1 MGITQREY
9 SLDSSGPLA
18 ADGYRLPSAY
28 LWHPAL
34 GEAERVRR
42 KRSERERRVVALVTQ
57 LRTALLQHLIKI
69 VACREDAED
78 IIQDACIRLL
88 RVDDLWQT
96 EHHARAFVFKIAT
109 NLARDSLRRRKTRR
123 QDAHVSYE
131 SVELVHPGLALHE
144 QIDSQRTGASLDRL
158 LRAMPLRHRQVLEL
172 HVGDSLSYRAIGA
185 RLGVS
190 AKTIERDMSA
200 VRKLLCV
207 LLEGSAS
214 GQLG

>member
-1 MGITQREY
+1 MDITQREY
-9 SLDSSGPLA
+9 SADSIGPLA
-18 ADGYRLPSAY
+18 ADGYRLPTAY
-28 LWHPAL
+28 ARHLPPC
-34 GEAERVRR
+34 EAEPLRR
-42 KRSERERRVVALVTQ
+42 KRRERERRVVALVTP

-88 RVDDLWQT
+88 RVDDLWQA
-96 EHHARAFVFKIAT
+96 EHHARAFLFKIAT

-131 SVELVHPGLALHE
+131 SVELVHPGLNLDD
-144 QIDSQRTGASLDRL
+144 QIDSQRAGESLDQL

-172 HVGDSLSYRAIGA
+172 HVGDTLSYRAIGA

-200 VRKLLCV
+200 IRKMLCV
-207 LLEGSAS
+207 LLDGSAS
-214 GQLG
+214 VSG